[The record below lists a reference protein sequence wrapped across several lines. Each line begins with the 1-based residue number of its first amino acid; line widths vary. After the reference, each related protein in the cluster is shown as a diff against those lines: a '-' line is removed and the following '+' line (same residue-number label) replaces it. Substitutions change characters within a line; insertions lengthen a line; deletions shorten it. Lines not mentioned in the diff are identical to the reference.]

1 MKIHDIS
8 ISYFT
13 KLYKTACTRNRA
25 VFSIS
30 QILLCI
36 NLIGILNIRFLLFS
50 FFILVS
56 LEVSANKLPL
66 PLKDSDYRFVD
77 ENEAKL
83 GQLLFYDPI
92 LSGNKEV
99 ACATCHHPS
108 LGTGDGLSLS
118 LGDGGKGLGIN
129 RIVDYE
135 NPPEQRVPRN
145 AQPLFNLGAKQFK
158 TLFHDGRVEVDL
170 LRPSGLRTP
179 LEEEMVEGFSSIISA
194 QTMFPVLSADEMA
207 GHYSENEIS
216 EAVRRGTLTGKG
228 GAWDLISK
236 RVQSIP
242 EYSNFFINIYD
253 HIKTAQDIKFTDI
266 SNAVAAFME
275 FEWRSDTSPFD
286 DFLKGKQNLNI
297 SQEKGMEL
305 FYGKA
310 NCSSCHAGA
319 LFTDHQFHAT
329 GQPQVGPGKAARFQS
344 HSRDLGRFRVT
355 GNIKDKYAFRTPSLR
370 NVELTGPWGHAG
382 AYSKLEAFINAHLNP
397 QLALYNYDKSNVTLT
412 KYDAN
417 DWKIMDNA
425 TEVKAIAD
433 SITIKP
439 IIVSDGEVMDIL
451 AFLGTLTDTKSQKG
465 RLGIPETVPSG
476 LKIPNPQR

>member
-1 MKIHDIS
+1 M
-8 ISYFT
+8 
-13 KLYKTACTRNRA
+13 
-25 VFSIS
+25 FSIS
-30 QILLCI
+30 GILKYI
-36 NLIGILNIRFLLFS
+36 NLNGILNMRFLVTVI
-50 FFILVS
+50 FIFTS

-66 PLKDSDYRFVD
+66 PLNDSDYRSVD

-118 LGDGGKGLGIN
+118 LGDGGKGLGN
-129 RIVDYE
+129 KRIVDYE
-135 NPPEQRVPRN
+135 NLPEQRVPRN

-158 TLFHDGRVEVDL
+158 TLFHDGRVQVDL
-170 LRPSGLRTP
+170 SRPSGLRTP

-216 EAVRRGTLTGKG
+216 EAVRRGTLTGEG

-236 RVQSIP
+236 RVGSVP
-242 EYSNFFINIYD
+242 AYSDFFIDIYD
-253 HIKTAQDIKFTDI
+253 HIEVAKDIKFTDI

-286 DFLKGKQNLNI
+286 DFLQGKLNLNI
-297 SQEKGMEL
+297 SQENGMEL

-382 AYSKLEAFINAHLNP
+382 AYNELEAFLGAHIDP
-397 QLALYNYDKSNVTLT
+397 YLALSNYDKSNVTLT
-412 KYDAN
+412 KYDTN
-417 DWKIMDNA
+417 DWKIMDDA
-425 TEVKAIAD
+425 SEVKAIAD
-433 SITIKP
+433 AITIKP
-439 IIVSDGEVMDIL
+439 VIISEGEVTDLL
-451 AFLGTLTDTKSQKG
+451 AFLGTLTDTKAQKG

-476 LKIPNPQR
+476 LKIPNPQ

>member
-1 MKIHDIS
+1 M
-8 ISYFT
+8 
-13 KLYKTACTRNRA
+13 
-25 VFSIS
+25 FSIS
-30 QILLCI
+30 GILKYI
-36 NLIGILNIRFLLFS
+36 NLNGILNMRFLATVI
-50 FFILVS
+50 FIFTS

-66 PLKDSDYRFVD
+66 PLNDSDYRSVD

-118 LGDGGKGLGIN
+118 LGDGGKGLGN
-129 RIVDYE
+129 KRIVDYE
-135 NPPEQRVPRN
+135 NLPEQRVPRN

-158 TLFHDGRVEVDL
+158 TLFHDGRVQVDL
-170 LRPSGLRTP
+170 SRPSGLRTP

-216 EAVRRGTLTGKG
+216 EAVRRGTLTGEG

-236 RVQSIP
+236 RVGSVP
-242 EYSNFFINIYD
+242 AYSDFFIDIYD
-253 HIKTAQDIKFTDI
+253 HIEVAKDIKFTDI

-286 DFLKGKQNLNI
+286 DFLQGRLDLSI

-382 AYSKLEAFINAHLNP
+382 AYNKLEAFLSAHIDP
-397 QLALYNYDKSNVTLT
+397 YLALANYDKSNVTLT
-412 KYDAN
+412 KYDTN
-417 DWKIMDNA
+417 DWKIMDDA
-425 TEVKAIAD
+425 SEVKAIAD

-439 IIVSDGEVMDIL
+439 VMISEGEVTDLL
-451 AFLGTLTDTKSQKG
+451 AFLGTLTDTKAQKG

-476 LKIPNPQR
+476 LKIPNPQ

>member
-1 MKIHDIS
+1 M
-8 ISYFT
+8 
-13 KLYKTACTRNRA
+13 
-25 VFSIS
+25 FSIS
-30 QILLCI
+30 GILKYI
-36 NLIGILNIRFLLFS
+36 NLSGILNMRFLVTLI
-50 FFILVS
+50 FILTS

-66 PLKDSDYRFVD
+66 PLDDSDYRSVN

-118 LGDGGKGLGIN
+118 LGDGGKGLGN
-129 RIVDYE
+129 KRIVDYE
-135 NPPEQRVPRN
+135 NLPEQRVPRN

-158 TLFHDGRVEVDL
+158 TLFHDGRVQVDL
-170 LRPSGLRTP
+170 SRPSGLRTP
-179 LEEEMVEGFSSIISA
+179 LEEEMVKGFSSIISA

-236 RVQSIP
+236 RVQAIP
-242 EYSNFFINIYD
+242 EYSDFFTDTYD
-253 HIKTAQDIKFTDI
+253 HIETAQDIKFTDI

-286 DFLKGKQNLNI
+286 DFLQGRLDLGI

-382 AYSKLEAFINAHLNP
+382 AYNELEAFLSAHIDP
-397 QLALYNYDKSNVTLT
+397 YLALANYDKSNVTLT
-412 KYDAN
+412 KYDTN
-417 DWKIMDNA
+417 DWKIMDDA
-425 TEVKAIAD
+425 SEVKAIAD

-439 IIVSDGEVMDIL
+439 VMISEGEVTDLL
-451 AFLGTLTDTKSQKG
+451 AFLGTLTDTKAQKG

-476 LKIPNPQR
+476 LKIPNPQ

>member
-1 MKIHDIS
+1 M
-8 ISYFT
+8 
-13 KLYKTACTRNRA
+13 
-25 VFSIS
+25 FSIS
-30 QILLCI
+30 GILKYI
-36 NLIGILNIRFLLFS
+36 NLNGILNMRFLATVI
-50 FFILVS
+50 FIFTS
-56 LEVSANKLPL
+56 LDVSANKLPL
-66 PLKDSDYRFVD
+66 PLNDSDYRSVD

-118 LGDGGKGLGIN
+118 LGDGGKGLGN
-129 RIVDYE
+129 KRIVDYE
-135 NPPEQRVPRN
+135 NLPEQRVPRN

-158 TLFHDGRVEVDL
+158 TLFHDGRVQVDL
-170 LRPSGLRTP
+170 SRPSGLRTP

-216 EAVRRGTLTGKG
+216 EAVRRGTLTGEG

-236 RVQSIP
+236 RVGSVP
-242 EYSNFFINIYD
+242 AYSDFFIDIYD
-253 HIKTAQDIKFTDI
+253 HIEVAKDIKFTDI

-286 DFLKGKQNLNI
+286 DFLQGKINLNT
-297 SQEKGMEL
+297 SQENGMEL

-382 AYSKLEAFINAHLNP
+382 AYNELEAFLGAHIDP
-397 QLALYNYDKSNVTLT
+397 YLALSNYDKSNVTLT
-412 KYDAN
+412 KYDTN
-417 DWKIMDNA
+417 DWKIMDDA
-425 TEVKAIAD
+425 SEVKAIAD
-433 SITIKP
+433 AITIKP
-439 IIVSDGEVMDIL
+439 VIISEGEVTDLL
-451 AFLGTLTDTKSQKG
+451 AFLGTLTDTKAQKG

-476 LKIPNPQR
+476 LKIPNPQ

>member
-1 MKIHDIS
+1 M
-8 ISYFT
+8 
-13 KLYKTACTRNRA
+13 
-25 VFSIS
+25 
-30 QILLCI
+30 
-36 NLIGILNIRFLLFS
+36 RFLVTLI
-50 FFILVS
+50 FILTS

-66 PLKDSDYRFVD
+66 PLDDSDYRSVN

-118 LGDGGKGLGIN
+118 LGDGGKGLGN
-129 RIVDYE
+129 KRIVDYE
-135 NPPEQRVPRN
+135 NLPEQRVPRN

-158 TLFHDGRVEVDL
+158 TLFHDGRVQVDL
-170 LRPSGLRTP
+170 SRPSGLRTP
-179 LEEEMVEGFSSIISA
+179 LEEEMVKGFSSIISA

-236 RVQSIP
+236 RVQAIP
-242 EYSNFFINIYD
+242 EYSDFFTDIYD
-253 HIKTAQDIKFTDI
+253 HIETAQDIKFTDI

-286 DFLKGKQNLNI
+286 DFLQGRLDLSI

-382 AYSKLEAFINAHLNP
+382 AYNKLEAFLSAHIDP
-397 QLALYNYDKSNVTLT
+397 YLALANYDKSNVTLT
-412 KYDAN
+412 KYDTN
-417 DWKIMDNA
+417 DWKIMDDA
-425 TEVKAIAD
+425 SEVKAIAD

-439 IIVSDGEVMDIL
+439 VMISEGEVTDLL
-451 AFLGTLTDTKSQKG
+451 AFLGTLTDTKAQKG
-465 RLGIPETVPSG
+465 RLGVPEIVPSG
-476 LKIPNPQR
+476 LKIPNPQ

>member
-1 MKIHDIS
+1 M
-8 ISYFT
+8 
-13 KLYKTACTRNRA
+13 
-25 VFSIS
+25 
-30 QILLCI
+30 
-36 NLIGILNIRFLLFS
+36 RFLVTVI
-50 FFILVS
+50 FIFTS

-66 PLKDSDYRFVD
+66 PLNDSDYRSVD

-118 LGDGGKGLGIN
+118 LGDGGKGLGN
-129 RIVDYE
+129 KRIVDYE
-135 NPPEQRVPRN
+135 NLPEQRVPRN

-158 TLFHDGRVEVDL
+158 TLFHDGRVQVDL
-170 LRPSGLRTP
+170 SRPSGLRTP

-216 EAVRRGTLTGKG
+216 EAVRRGTLTGEG

-236 RVQSIP
+236 RVGSVP
-242 EYSNFFINIYD
+242 AYSDFFIDIYD
-253 HIKTAQDIKFTDI
+253 HIEVAKDIKFTDI

-286 DFLKGKQNLNI
+286 DFLQGKLNLNI
-297 SQEKGMEL
+297 SQENGMEL

-382 AYSKLEAFINAHLNP
+382 AYNELEAFLGAHIDP
-397 QLALYNYDKSNVTLT
+397 YLALSNYDKSNVTLT
-412 KYDAN
+412 KYDTN
-417 DWKIMDNA
+417 DWKIMDDSS
-425 TEVKAIAD
+425 EVKAIAD
-433 SITIKP
+433 AITIKP
-439 IIVSDGEVMDIL
+439 VIISEGEVTDLL
-451 AFLGTLTDTKSQKG
+451 AFLGTLTDTKAQKG

-476 LKIPNPQR
+476 LNIPNP

>member
-1 MKIHDIS
+1 M
-8 ISYFT
+8 
-13 KLYKTACTRNRA
+13 
-25 VFSIS
+25 FSIS
-30 QILLCI
+30 GILKYI
-36 NLIGILNIRFLLFS
+36 NLSGILNMRFLVTLI
-50 FFILVS
+50 FILTS

-66 PLKDSDYRFVD
+66 PLDDSDYRSVN

-118 LGDGGKGLGIN
+118 LGDGGKGLGN
-129 RIVDYE
+129 KRIVDYE
-135 NPPEQRVPRN
+135 NLPEQRVPRN

-158 TLFHDGRVEVDL
+158 TLFHDGRVQVDL
-170 LRPSGLRTP
+170 SRPSGLRTP
-179 LEEEMVEGFSSIISA
+179 LEEEMVKGFSSIISA

-236 RVQSIP
+236 RVQAIP
-242 EYSNFFINIYD
+242 EYSDFFTDTYD

-286 DFLKGKQNLNI
+286 DFLEGRLDLSI

-382 AYSKLEAFINAHLNP
+382 AYNKLEAFLSAHIDP
-397 QLALYNYDKSNVTLT
+397 YLALANYDKSNVTLT
-412 KYDAN
+412 KYDTN
-417 DWKIMDNA
+417 DWKIMDDA
-425 TEVKAIAD
+425 SEVKAIAD
-433 SITIKP
+433 AISIKP
-439 IIVSDGEVMDIL
+439 VIISKGEVTDLL
-451 AFLGTLTDTKSQKG
+451 AFLGTLTDTKAQKG

-476 LKIPNPQR
+476 LKIPNPQ

>member
-1 MKIHDIS
+1 M
-8 ISYFT
+8 
-13 KLYKTACTRNRA
+13 
-25 VFSIS
+25 
-30 QILLCI
+30 
-36 NLIGILNIRFLLFS
+36 RFLLTFT
-50 FFILVS
+50 FILIS

>member
-1 MKIHDIS
+1 M
-8 ISYFT
+8 
-13 KLYKTACTRNRA
+13 
-25 VFSIS
+25 FSIS
-30 QILLCI
+30 GILKYI
-36 NLIGILNIRFLLFS
+36 NLNGILNMRFLATVI
-50 FFILVS
+50 FIFTS

-66 PLKDSDYRFVD
+66 PLNDSDYRSVD

-118 LGDGGKGLGIN
+118 LGDGGKGLGN
-129 RIVDYE
+129 KRIVDYE
-135 NPPEQRVPRN
+135 NLPEQRVPRN

-158 TLFHDGRVEVDL
+158 TLFHDGRVQVDL
-170 LRPSGLRTP
+170 SRPSGLRTP

-216 EAVRRGTLTGKG
+216 EAVRRGTLTGEG

-236 RVQSIP
+236 RVGSVP
-242 EYSNFFINIYD
+242 AYSDFFIDIYD
-253 HIKTAQDIKFTDI
+253 HIEVAKDIKFTDI

-286 DFLKGKQNLNI
+286 DFLQGKINLNT
-297 SQEKGMEL
+297 SQENGMEL

-382 AYSKLEAFINAHLNP
+382 AYNELEAFLGAHIDP
-397 QLALYNYDKSNVTLT
+397 YLALSNYDKSNVTLT
-412 KYDAN
+412 KYDTN
-417 DWKIMDNA
+417 DWKIMDDA
-425 TEVKAIAD
+425 SEVKAIAD
-433 SITIKP
+433 AISIKP
-439 IIVSDGEVMDIL
+439 VIISEGEVTDLL
-451 AFLGTLTDTKSQKG
+451 AFLGTLTDTKAQKG

-476 LKIPNPQR
+476 LKIPNPQ

>member
-1 MKIHDIS
+1 M
-8 ISYFT
+8 
-13 KLYKTACTRNRA
+13 
-25 VFSIS
+25 FSIS
-30 QILLCI
+30 GILKYI
-36 NLIGILNIRFLLFS
+36 NLNGILNMRFLATVI
-50 FFILVS
+50 FIFTS

-66 PLKDSDYRFVD
+66 PLNDSDYRSVD

-118 LGDGGKGLGIN
+118 LGDGGKGLGN
-129 RIVDYE
+129 KRIVDYE
-135 NPPEQRVPRN
+135 NLPEQRVPRN

-158 TLFHDGRVEVDL
+158 TLFHDGRVQVDL
-170 LRPSGLRTP
+170 SRPSGLRTP

-216 EAVRRGTLTGKG
+216 EAVRRGTLTGEG

-236 RVQSIP
+236 RVGSVP
-242 EYSNFFINIYD
+242 AYSDFFIDIYD
-253 HIKTAQDIKFTDI
+253 HIEVAKDIKFTDI

-286 DFLKGKQNLNI
+286 DFLQGRLDLAI

-382 AYSKLEAFINAHLNP
+382 AYNKLEAFLGAHIDP
-397 QLALYNYDKSNVTLT
+397 YLALFNYDKSNVTLT
-412 KYDAN
+412 KYDTN
-417 DWKIMDNA
+417 DWKIMDDA
-425 TEVKAIAD
+425 SEVKAIAD

-439 IIVSDGEVMDIL
+439 VMISEGEVTDLL
-451 AFLGTLTDTKSQKG
+451 AFLGTLTDTKAQKG

-476 LKIPNPQR
+476 LKIPNPQ

>member
-1 MKIHDIS
+1 M
-8 ISYFT
+8 
-13 KLYKTACTRNRA
+13 
-25 VFSIS
+25 FSIS
-30 QILLCI
+30 GILKYI
-36 NLIGILNIRFLLFS
+36 NLNGILNMRFLATVI
-50 FFILVS
+50 FIFTS
-56 LEVSANKLPL
+56 LDVSANKLPL
-66 PLKDSDYRFVD
+66 PLNDSDYRSVD

-118 LGDGGKGLGIN
+118 LGDGGKGLGN
-129 RIVDYE
+129 KRIVDYE
-135 NPPEQRVPRN
+135 NLPEQRVPRN

-158 TLFHDGRVEVDL
+158 TLFHDGRVQVDL
-170 LRPSGLRTP
+170 SRPSGLRTP

-216 EAVRRGTLTGKG
+216 EAVRRGTLTGEG

-236 RVQSIP
+236 RVGSVP
-242 EYSNFFINIYD
+242 AYSDFFIDIYD
-253 HIKTAQDIKFTDI
+253 HIEVAKDIKFTDI

-286 DFLKGKQNLNI
+286 DFLQGKINLNT
-297 SQEKGMEL
+297 SQENGMEL

-382 AYSKLEAFINAHLNP
+382 AYNELEAFLGAHIDP
-397 QLALYNYDKSNVTLT
+397 YLALSNYDKSNVTLT
-412 KYDAN
+412 KYDTN
-417 DWKIMDNA
+417 DWKIMDDA
-425 TEVKAIAD
+425 SEVKAIAD
-433 SITIKP
+433 AISIKP
-439 IIVSDGEVMDIL
+439 VIISKGEVTDLL
-451 AFLGTLTDTKSQKG
+451 AFLGTLTDTKAQKG

-476 LKIPNPQR
+476 LKIPNPQ

>member
-1 MKIHDIS
+1 M
-8 ISYFT
+8 
-13 KLYKTACTRNRA
+13 
-25 VFSIS
+25 FSIS
-30 QILLCI
+30 GILKYIKLS
-36 NLIGILNIRFLLFS
+36 GILNMRFLVTLI
-50 FFILVS
+50 FILTS

-66 PLKDSDYRFVD
+66 PLDDSDYRSVD

-118 LGDGGKGLGIN
+118 LGDGGKGLGN
-129 RIVDYE
+129 KRIVDYE
-135 NPPEQRVPRN
+135 NLPEQRVPRN

-158 TLFHDGRVEVDL
+158 TLFHDGRVQVDL
-170 LRPSGLRTP
+170 SRPSGLRTP
-179 LEEEMVEGFSSIISA
+179 LEEEMVKGFSSIISA

-236 RVQSIP
+236 RVQAIP
-242 EYSNFFINIYD
+242 EYSDFFTDTYD

-286 DFLKGKQNLNI
+286 DFLQGRFDLSI

-355 GNIKDKYAFRTPSLR
+355 GNVKDKYAFRTPSLR

-382 AYSKLEAFINAHLNP
+382 AYNKLEAFLSAHIDP
-397 QLALYNYDKSNVTLT
+397 YLALANYDKSNVTLT
-412 KYDAN
+412 KYDTN
-417 DWKIMDNA
+417 DWKIMDDA
-425 TEVKAIAD
+425 SEVKAIAD

-439 IIVSDGEVMDIL
+439 VMISEGEVTDLL
-451 AFLGTLTDTKSQKG
+451 AFLGTLTDTKAQKG
-465 RLGIPETVPSG
+465 RLGIPESVPSG
-476 LKIPNPQR
+476 LKIPNPQ

>member
-1 MKIHDIS
+1 M
-8 ISYFT
+8 
-13 KLYKTACTRNRA
+13 
-25 VFSIS
+25 FSIS
-30 QILLCI
+30 GILKYI
-36 NLIGILNIRFLLFS
+36 NLNGILNMRFLATVI
-50 FFILVS
+50 FIFTS

-66 PLKDSDYRFVD
+66 PLNDSDYRSVD

-118 LGDGGKGLGIN
+118 LGDGGKGLGN
-129 RIVDYE
+129 KRIVDYE
-135 NPPEQRVPRN
+135 NLPEQRVPRN

-158 TLFHDGRVEVDL
+158 TLFHDGRVQVDL
-170 LRPSGLRTP
+170 SRPSGLRTP

-216 EAVRRGTLTGKG
+216 EAVRRGTLTGEG

-236 RVQSIP
+236 RVGSVP
-242 EYSNFFINIYD
+242 AYSDFFIDIYD
-253 HIKTAQDIKFTDI
+253 HIEVAKDIKFTDI

-286 DFLKGKQNLNI
+286 DFLQGKINLDT
-297 SQEKGMEL
+297 SQENGMEL

-382 AYSKLEAFINAHLNP
+382 AYNELEAFLGAHIDP
-397 QLALYNYDKSNVTLT
+397 YLALSNYDKSNVTLT
-412 KYDAN
+412 KYDTN
-417 DWKIMDNA
+417 DWKIMDDA
-425 TEVKAIAD
+425 SEVKAIAD
-433 SITIKP
+433 AISIKP
-439 IIVSDGEVMDIL
+439 VIISKGEVTDLL
-451 AFLGTLTDTKSQKG
+451 AFLGTLTDTKAQKG

-476 LKIPNPQR
+476 LKIPNPQ

>member
-1 MKIHDIS
+1 M
-8 ISYFT
+8 
-13 KLYKTACTRNRA
+13 
-25 VFSIS
+25 FSIS
-30 QILLCI
+30 GILKYI
-36 NLIGILNIRFLLFS
+36 NLSGILNMRFLVTLI
-50 FFILVS
+50 FIMTS

-66 PLKDSDYRFVD
+66 PLDDSDYRSVN

-118 LGDGGKGLGIN
+118 LGDGGKGLGN
-129 RIVDYE
+129 KRIVDYE
-135 NPPEQRVPRN
+135 NLPEQRVPRN

-158 TLFHDGRVEVDL
+158 TLFHDGRVQVDL
-170 LRPSGLRTP
+170 SRPSGLRTP
-179 LEEEMVEGFSSIISA
+179 LEEEMVKGFSSIISA

-236 RVQSIP
+236 RVQAIP
-242 EYSNFFINIYD
+242 EYSDFFTDTYD

-286 DFLKGKQNLNI
+286 DFLQGRFDLSI

-382 AYSKLEAFINAHLNP
+382 AYNELEAFLSAHIDP
-397 QLALYNYDKSNVTLT
+397 YLALANYDKSNVTLT
-412 KYDAN
+412 KYDTN
-417 DWKIMDNA
+417 DWKIMDDA
-425 TEVKAIAD
+425 SEVKAIAD

-439 IIVSDGEVMDIL
+439 VIISEGEVTDLL
-451 AFLGTLTDTKSQKG
+451 AFLGTLTDTKAQKG

-476 LKIPNPQR
+476 LKIPNPQ

>member
-1 MKIHDIS
+1 M
-8 ISYFT
+8 
-13 KLYKTACTRNRA
+13 
-25 VFSIS
+25 
-30 QILLCI
+30 
-36 NLIGILNIRFLLFS
+36 RFLATVI
-50 FFILVS
+50 FIFTS
-56 LEVSANKLPL
+56 LDVSANKLPL
-66 PLKDSDYRFVD
+66 PLNDSDYRSVD

-118 LGDGGKGLGIN
+118 LGDGGKGLGN
-129 RIVDYE
+129 KRIVDYE
-135 NPPEQRVPRN
+135 NLPEQRVPRN

-158 TLFHDGRVEVDL
+158 TLFHDGRVQVDL
-170 LRPSGLRTP
+170 SRPSGLRTP

-216 EAVRRGTLTGKG
+216 EAVRRGTLTGEG

-236 RVQSIP
+236 RVRSVP
-242 EYSNFFINIYD
+242 AYSDFFIDIYD
-253 HIKTAQDIKFTDI
+253 HIEVAKDIKFTDI

-286 DFLKGKQNLNI
+286 DFLQGKINLNT
-297 SQEKGMEL
+297 SQENGMEL

-382 AYSKLEAFINAHLNP
+382 AYNELEAFLGAHIDP
-397 QLALYNYDKSNVTLT
+397 YLALSNYDKSNVTLT
-412 KYDAN
+412 KYDTN
-417 DWKIMDNA
+417 DWKIMDDA
-425 TEVKAIAD
+425 SEVKAIAD
-433 SITIKP
+433 AISIKP
-439 IIVSDGEVMDIL
+439 VIISEGEVTDLL
-451 AFLGTLTDTKSQKG
+451 AFLGTLTDTKAQKG

-476 LKIPNPQR
+476 LKIPNPQ

>member
-1 MKIHDIS
+1 MLNHYLIWVQ
-8 ISYFT
+8 
-13 KLYKTACTRNRA
+13 N
-25 VFSIS
+25 
-30 QILLCI
+30 
-36 NLIGILNIRFLLFS
+36 NL
-50 FFILVS
+50 
-56 LEVSANKLPL
+56 
-66 PLKDSDYRFVD
+66 
-77 ENEAKL
+77 
-83 GQLLFYDPI
+83 
-92 LSGNKEV
+92 
-99 ACATCHHPS
+99 
-108 LGTGDGLSLS
+108 
-118 LGDGGKGLGIN
+118 
-129 RIVDYE
+129 
-135 NPPEQRVPRN
+135 
-145 AQPLFNLGAKQFK
+145 K
-158 TLFHDGRVEVDL
+158 TLFHDGRVQVDL
-170 LRPSGLRTP
+170 SRPSGLRTP

-242 EYSNFFINIYD
+242 EYSNFFIDIYD

-286 DFLKGKQNLNI
+286 DFLKGKKNLNI

-425 TEVKAIAD
+425 AEVKAIAD

-439 IIVSDGEVMDIL
+439 IIVSDGEVTDLL
-451 AFLGTLTDTKSQKG
+451 AFLGTLTDTKAQKG

>member
-1 MKIHDIS
+1 M
-8 ISYFT
+8 
-13 KLYKTACTRNRA
+13 
-25 VFSIS
+25 
-30 QILLCI
+30 
-36 NLIGILNIRFLLFS
+36 RFLVTVI
-50 FFILVS
+50 FIFTS

-66 PLKDSDYRFVD
+66 PLNDSDYRSVD

-118 LGDGGKGLGIN
+118 LGDGGKGLGN
-129 RIVDYE
+129 KRIVDYE
-135 NPPEQRVPRN
+135 NLPEQRVPRN

-158 TLFHDGRVEVDL
+158 TLFHDGRVQVDL
-170 LRPSGLRTP
+170 SRPSGLRTP

-216 EAVRRGTLTGKG
+216 EAVRRGILTGEG

-236 RVQSIP
+236 RVGSVP
-242 EYSNFFINIYD
+242 AYSDFFIDIYD
-253 HIKTAQDIKFTDI
+253 HIEVAKDIKFTDI

-286 DFLKGKQNLNI
+286 DFLEGKLNLNI
-297 SQEKGMEL
+297 SQENGMEL

-329 GQPQVGPGKAARFQS
+329 GQPQLGPGKAARFQS

-382 AYSKLEAFINAHLNP
+382 AYNELEAFLGAHIDP
-397 QLALYNYDKSNVTLT
+397 YLALSNYDKSNVTLT
-412 KYDAN
+412 KYDTN
-417 DWKIMDNA
+417 DWKIMDDA
-425 TEVKAIAD
+425 SEVKAIAD
-433 SITIKP
+433 AISIKP
-439 IIVSDGEVMDIL
+439 VIISEGEVTDLL
-451 AFLGTLTDTKSQKG
+451 AFLGTLTDTKAQKG

-476 LKIPNPQR
+476 LKIPNPQ

>member
-1 MKIHDIS
+1 M
-8 ISYFT
+8 
-13 KLYKTACTRNRA
+13 
-25 VFSIS
+25 
-30 QILLCI
+30 
-36 NLIGILNIRFLLFS
+36 RFLATVI
-50 FFILVS
+50 FIFTS

-66 PLKDSDYRFVD
+66 PLNDSDYRSVD

-118 LGDGGKGLGIN
+118 LGDGGKGLGN
-129 RIVDYE
+129 KRIVDYE
-135 NPPEQRVPRN
+135 NLPEQRVPRN

-158 TLFHDGRVEVDL
+158 TLFHDGRVQVDL
-170 LRPSGLRTP
+170 SRPSGLRTP

-216 EAVRRGTLTGKG
+216 EAVRRGTLTGEG

-236 RVQSIP
+236 RVGSVP
-242 EYSNFFINIYD
+242 AYSDFFIDIYD
-253 HIKTAQDIKFTDI
+253 HIEVAKDIKFTDI

-286 DFLKGKQNLNI
+286 DFLQGKINLNT
-297 SQEKGMEL
+297 SQENGMEL

-329 GQPQVGPGKAARFQS
+329 GQPQLGPGKAARFQS

-382 AYSKLEAFINAHLNP
+382 AYNELEAFLGAHIDP
-397 QLALYNYDKSNVTLT
+397 YLALSNYDKSNVTLT
-412 KYDAN
+412 KYDTN
-417 DWKIMDNA
+417 DWKIMDDA
-425 TEVKAIAD
+425 SEVKAIAD
-433 SITIKP
+433 AITIKP
-439 IIVSDGEVMDIL
+439 VIISEGEVTDLL
-451 AFLGTLTDTKSQKG
+451 AFLGTLTDTKAQKG

-476 LKIPNPQR
+476 LNIPNPQ

>member
-1 MKIHDIS
+1 M
-8 ISYFT
+8 
-13 KLYKTACTRNRA
+13 
-25 VFSIS
+25 FSIS
-30 QILLCI
+30 GILKYI
-36 NLIGILNIRFLLFS
+36 NLSGILNMRFLVTLI
-50 FFILVS
+50 FILTS

-66 PLKDSDYRFVD
+66 PLDDSDYRSVN

-99 ACATCHHPS
+99 ACATCHHPT

-118 LGDGGKGLGIN
+118 LGDGGKGLGN
-129 RIVDYE
+129 KRIVDYE
-135 NPPEQRVPRN
+135 NLPEQRVPRN

-158 TLFHDGRVEVDL
+158 TLFHDGRVQVDL
-170 LRPSGLRTP
+170 SRPSGLRTP
-179 LEEEMVEGFSSIISA
+179 LEEEMVKGFSSIISA

-236 RVQSIP
+236 RVQAIP
-242 EYSNFFINIYD
+242 EYSDFFTDTYD
-253 HIKTAQDIKFTDI
+253 HIETAQDIKFTDI

-286 DFLKGKQNLNI
+286 DFLQGRFDLSI

-382 AYSKLEAFINAHLNP
+382 AYNKLEAFLSAHIDP
-397 QLALYNYDKSNVTLT
+397 YLALANYDKSNVTLT
-412 KYDAN
+412 KYDTN
-417 DWKIMDNA
+417 DWKIMDDA
-425 TEVKAIAD
+425 SEVKAIAD

-439 IIVSDGEVMDIL
+439 VMISEGEVTDLL
-451 AFLGTLTDTKSQKG
+451 AFLGTLTDTKAQKG

-476 LKIPNPQR
+476 LKIPNPQ

>member
-1 MKIHDIS
+1 M
-8 ISYFT
+8 
-13 KLYKTACTRNRA
+13 
-25 VFSIS
+25 FSIS
-30 QILLCI
+30 GILKYI
-36 NLIGILNIRFLLFS
+36 NLSGILNMRFLVTLI
-50 FFILVS
+50 FILTS

-66 PLKDSDYRFVD
+66 PLDDSDYRSVN

-118 LGDGGKGLGIN
+118 LGDGGKGLGN
-129 RIVDYE
+129 KRIVDYE
-135 NPPEQRVPRN
+135 NLPEQRVPRN

-158 TLFHDGRVEVDL
+158 TLFHDGRVQVDL
-170 LRPSGLRTP
+170 SRPSGLRTP
-179 LEEEMVEGFSSIISA
+179 LEEEMVKGFSSIISA

-236 RVQSIP
+236 RVQAIP
-242 EYSNFFINIYD
+242 EYSDFSTNTYD
-253 HIKTAQDIKFTDI
+253 HIETAQDIKFTDI

-286 DFLKGKQNLNI
+286 DFLQGRFDLSI

-382 AYSKLEAFINAHLNP
+382 AYNELEAFLGAHIDP
-397 QLALYNYDKSNVTLT
+397 YLALANYDKSNVTLT
-412 KYDAN
+412 KYDTN
-417 DWKIMDNA
+417 DWKIMDDA
-425 TEVKAIAD
+425 SEVKAIAD

-439 IIVSDGEVMDIL
+439 VMISEGEVTDLL
-451 AFLGTLTDTKSQKG
+451 AFLGTLTDTKAQKG

-476 LKIPNPQR
+476 LKIPNPQ

>member
-1 MKIHDIS
+1 M
-8 ISYFT
+8 
-13 KLYKTACTRNRA
+13 
-25 VFSIS
+25 
-30 QILLCI
+30 
-36 NLIGILNIRFLLFS
+36 
-50 FFILVS
+50 
-56 LEVSANKLPL
+56 
-66 PLKDSDYRFVD
+66 
-77 ENEAKL
+77 
-83 GQLLFYDPI
+83 
-92 LSGNKEV
+92 
-99 ACATCHHPS
+99 
-108 LGTGDGLSLS
+108 
-118 LGDGGKGLGIN
+118 
-129 RIVDYE
+129 
-135 NPPEQRVPRN
+135 
-145 AQPLFNLGAKQFK
+145 GAKQFK
-158 TLFHDGRVEVDL
+158 TLFHDGRVQVDL
-170 LRPSGLRTP
+170 SRPSGLRTP

-236 RVQSIP
+236 RVQAIP
-242 EYSNFFINIYD
+242 EYSDFFIDTYD
-253 HIKTAQDIKFTDI
+253 HIETAQDIKFTDI

-286 DFLKGKQNLNI
+286 DFLQGRLDLAI

-382 AYSKLEAFINAHLNP
+382 AYSNLEAFVDAHLNP
-397 QLALYNYDKSNVTLT
+397 YLALSNYDKSNVTLT

-425 TEVKAIAD
+425 NEVKAIAD

-439 IIVSDGEVMDIL
+439 VIISDGEVTDLL
-451 AFLGTLTDTKSQKG
+451 AFLGTLTDIKAQKG

-476 LKIPNPQR
+476 LEIPNPQ

>member
-1 MKIHDIS
+1 M
-8 ISYFT
+8 
-13 KLYKTACTRNRA
+13 
-25 VFSIS
+25 FSIS

-36 NLIGILNIRFLLFS
+36 NLIGILNMRFLLVS

>member
-1 MKIHDIS
+1 M
-8 ISYFT
+8 
-13 KLYKTACTRNRA
+13 
-25 VFSIS
+25 
-30 QILLCI
+30 
-36 NLIGILNIRFLLFS
+36 RFLLFS

>member
-1 MKIHDIS
+1 M
-8 ISYFT
+8 
-13 KLYKTACTRNRA
+13 
-25 VFSIS
+25 
-30 QILLCI
+30 
-36 NLIGILNIRFLLFS
+36 RFLLTVI
-50 FFILVS
+50 FILTS
-56 LEVSANKLPL
+56 LEASANKLPL
-66 PLKDSDYRFVD
+66 PLQDSDYRLVD

-118 LGDGGKGLGIN
+118 LGDGGKGLGSK
-129 RIVDYE
+129 RIIDYE
-135 NPPEQRVPRN
+135 NLPEQRVPRN

-158 TLFHDGRVEVDL
+158 TLFHDGRVQVDL
-170 LRPSGLRTP
+170 SRPSGLRTP

-236 RVQSIP
+236 RVQAIP
-242 EYSNFFINIYD
+242 EYSDFFIETYD
-253 HIKTAQDIKFTDI
+253 HIETAQDIKFTDI

-286 DFLKGKQNLNI
+286 DFLQGKHNLAI

-344 HSRDLGRFRVT
+344 H
-355 GNIKDKYAFRTPSLR
+355 
-370 NVELTGPWGHAG
+370 
-382 AYSKLEAFINAHLNP
+382 
-397 QLALYNYDKSNVTLT
+397 
-412 KYDAN
+412 
-417 DWKIMDNA
+417 
-425 TEVKAIAD
+425 
-433 SITIKP
+433 
-439 IIVSDGEVMDIL
+439 
-451 AFLGTLTDTKSQKG
+451 
-465 RLGIPETVPSG
+465 
-476 LKIPNPQR
+476 

>member
-1 MKIHDIS
+1 M
-8 ISYFT
+8 
-13 KLYKTACTRNRA
+13 
-25 VFSIS
+25 FSIS
-30 QILLCI
+30 GILKYI
-36 NLIGILNIRFLLFS
+36 NLNGILNMRFLVTVI
-50 FFILVS
+50 FIFTS

-66 PLKDSDYRFVD
+66 PLNDSDYRSVD

-118 LGDGGKGLGIN
+118 LGDGGKGLGN
-129 RIVDYE
+129 KRIVDYE
-135 NPPEQRVPRN
+135 NLPEQRVPRN

-158 TLFHDGRVEVDL
+158 TLFHDGRVQVDL
-170 LRPSGLRTP
+170 SRPSGLRTP

-216 EAVRRGTLTGKG
+216 EAVRRGTLTGEG

-236 RVQSIP
+236 RVGSVP
-242 EYSNFFINIYD
+242 AYSDFFIDIYD
-253 HIKTAQDIKFTDI
+253 HIEVAKDIKFTDI

-286 DFLKGKQNLNI
+286 DFLQGKINLNT
-297 SQEKGMEL
+297 SQENGMEL

-382 AYSKLEAFINAHLNP
+382 AYNELEAFLGAHIDP
-397 QLALYNYDKSNVTLT
+397 YLALSNYDKSNVTLT
-412 KYDAN
+412 KYDTN
-417 DWKIMDNA
+417 DWKIMDDA
-425 TEVKAIAD
+425 SEVKAIAD
-433 SITIKP
+433 AISIKP
-439 IIVSDGEVMDIL
+439 VIISEGEVTDLL
-451 AFLGTLTDTKSQKG
+451 AFLGTLTDTKAQKG

-476 LKIPNPQR
+476 LKIPNPQ

>member
-1 MKIHDIS
+1 M
-8 ISYFT
+8 
-13 KLYKTACTRNRA
+13 
-25 VFSIS
+25 
-30 QILLCI
+30 
-36 NLIGILNIRFLLFS
+36 RFLLTFT
-50 FFILVS
+50 FILIS
-56 LEVSANKLPL
+56 LDASANKLPL
-66 PLKDSDYRFVD
+66 PLKDSDYRSVD
-77 ENEAKL
+77 ESEAKL

-118 LGDGGKGLGIN
+118 LGDGGKGLGSK
-129 RIVDYE
+129 RIIDYE
-135 NPPEQRVPRN
+135 NLPEQRVPRN

-158 TLFHDGRVEVDL
+158 TLFHDGRVQVDL
-170 LRPSGLRTP
+170 SRPSGLRTP

-236 RVQSIP
+236 RVQAIP
-242 EYSNFFINIYD
+242 EYSDFFIDTYD
-253 HIKTAQDIKFTDI
+253 HIETAQDIKFTDI

-286 DFLKGKQNLNI
+286 DFLQGRLDLAI

-382 AYSKLEAFINAHLNP
+382 AYSNLEAFVYAHLNP
-397 QLALYNYDKSNVTLT
+397 YLALYNYDKSNVTLT

-425 TEVKAIAD
+425 NEVKAIAD

-439 IIVSDGEVMDIL
+439 VIISDGEVTDLL
-451 AFLGTLTDTKSQKG
+451 AFLGTLTDIKAQKG

-476 LKIPNPQR
+476 LEIPNPQ

>member
-1 MKIHDIS
+1 M
-8 ISYFT
+8 
-13 KLYKTACTRNRA
+13 
-25 VFSIS
+25 
-30 QILLCI
+30 
-36 NLIGILNIRFLLFS
+36 RFLLTFT
-50 FFILVS
+50 FILIS
-56 LEVSANKLPL
+56 LDASANKLPL
-66 PLKDSDYRFVD
+66 PLKDSDYRSVD
-77 ENEAKL
+77 ESEAKL

-118 LGDGGKGLGIN
+118 LGDGGKGLGSK
-129 RIVDYE
+129 RIIDYE
-135 NPPEQRVPRN
+135 NLPEQRVPRN

-158 TLFHDGRVEVDL
+158 TLFHDGRVQVDL
-170 LRPSGLRTP
+170 SRPSGLRTP

-236 RVQSIP
+236 RVQAIP
-242 EYSNFFINIYD
+242 EYSDFFIDTYD
-253 HIKTAQDIKFTDI
+253 HIESAQDIKFTDI

-286 DFLKGKQNLNI
+286 DFLQGRLDLAI

-382 AYSKLEAFINAHLNP
+382 AYSNLKAFVYAHLNP
-397 QLALYNYDKSNVTLT
+397 YLALYNYDKSNVTLT

-425 TEVKAIAD
+425 NEVKAIAD

-439 IIVSDGEVMDIL
+439 VIISDGEVTDLL
-451 AFLGTLTDTKSQKG
+451 AFLGTLTDIKAQKG

-476 LKIPNPQR
+476 LEIPNPQ

>member
-1 MKIHDIS
+1 M
-8 ISYFT
+8 
-13 KLYKTACTRNRA
+13 
-25 VFSIS
+25 
-30 QILLCI
+30 
-36 NLIGILNIRFLLFS
+36 RFLLTFT
-50 FFILVS
+50 FILIS
-56 LEVSANKLPL
+56 LDASANKLPL
-66 PLKDSDYRFVD
+66 PLKDSDYRSVD

-118 LGDGGKGLGIN
+118 LGDGGKGLGSK

-135 NPPEQRVPRN
+135 NLPEQRVPRN

-158 TLFHDGRVEVDL
+158 TLFHDGRVQVDL
-170 LRPSGLRTP
+170 SRPSGLRTP

-236 RVQSIP
+236 RVQAIP
-242 EYSNFFINIYD
+242 EYSDFFIDTYD
-253 HIKTAQDIKFTDI
+253 HIETAQDIKFTDI

-286 DFLKGKQNLNI
+286 DFLQGRLDLAI

-382 AYSKLEAFINAHLNP
+382 AYSNLEAFVNAHLNP
-397 QLALYNYDKSNVTLT
+397 YLALSNYDKSNVTLT

-425 TEVKAIAD
+425 NEVKAIAD

-439 IIVSDGEVMDIL
+439 VIISDGEVTDLL
-451 AFLGTLTDTKSQKG
+451 AFLGTLTDIKAQKG

-476 LKIPNPQR
+476 LEIPNPQ

>member
-1 MKIHDIS
+1 M
-8 ISYFT
+8 
-13 KLYKTACTRNRA
+13 
-25 VFSIS
+25 FSIS
-30 QILLCI
+30 GILKYI
-36 NLIGILNIRFLLFS
+36 NLSGILNMRFLVTLI
-50 FFILVS
+50 FILTS

-66 PLKDSDYRFVD
+66 PLDDSDYRSVN

-118 LGDGGKGLGIN
+118 LGDGGKGLGN
-129 RIVDYE
+129 KRIVDYE
-135 NPPEQRVPRN
+135 NLPEQRVPRN

-158 TLFHDGRVEVDL
+158 TLFHDGRVQVDL
-170 LRPSGLRTP
+170 SRPSGLRTP
-179 LEEEMVEGFSSIISA
+179 LEEEMVKGFNSIISA

-236 RVQSIP
+236 RVQAIP
-242 EYSNFFINIYD
+242 EYSDFFTDTYD
-253 HIKTAQDIKFTDI
+253 HIETAQDIKFTDI

-286 DFLKGKQNLNI
+286 DFLQGRLDLSI

-382 AYSKLEAFINAHLNP
+382 AYNELEAFLGAHIDP
-397 QLALYNYDKSNVTLT
+397 YLALSNYDKSNVTLT
-412 KYDAN
+412 KYDTN
-417 DWKIMDNA
+417 DWKIMDDA
-425 TEVKAIAD
+425 SEVKAIAD

-439 IIVSDGEVMDIL
+439 VMISEGEVTDLL
-451 AFLGTLTDTKSQKG
+451 AFLGTLTDTKAQKG

-476 LKIPNPQR
+476 LKIPNPQ